1 MGDRKRMKTFFAENR
16 RRLITAAAFGFL
28 PLLLCVLYCR
38 ACGGSLSDVYLPA
51 SWWNDELFYYKQV
64 EGIVQEGCPQGYFG
78 YNESCAR
85 TGTFGLWN
93 PLLFLPWVV
102 WGIFGWNLNTPVLCN
117 LIFVMAAMAVFA
129 WLAAPDWRKAA
140 AAAVMVSAFTPFT
153 RFILSGVGEAFF
165 IGFTLIYAGLFCAYR
180 REEKAG
186 YLWGMLCLGI
196 FLTIIRPYYFLL
208 ILLAGFCA
216 AGKGAGWKIKA
227 VCGAALGLLGY
238 WLMNYWFSAPYSFR
252 SIGGGFLDVLRLEG
266 PAAGMRAFFTQT
278 GEAVQDMLGLLK
290 DALRY
295 GRQGGCLYGVFGLL
309 AVSFL
314 LMLLSAHGKGR
325 KEDTRLAAGMVCV
338 SALMMA
344 AVVYMYNI
352 HNGDRHLLTFN
363 LLGILFLGMYFR
375 GKTGAAL
382 KVLLTAAMVFFFLVR
397 PGTAYDRA
405 VPFGEEALKAEI
417 TELEEQLAG
426 RMELAE
432 GISWDNTVIWLSYD
446 RVDGEIVSEQW
457 QQLYALPAG
466 FGINH
471 CSQDYVLNNFDGIRS
486 RYIAAIPDGEVEKK
500 LEGSGAVLL
509 AGNDHISIWDRGRT
523 E

>member
-1 MGDRKRMKTFFAENR
+1 MEVGRRMKTYIAENR
-16 RRLITAAAFGFL
+16 RRLCIAAAFGFL

-38 ACGGSLSDVYLPA
+38 ACGGRLSDVYLPA

-64 EGIVQEGCPQGYFG
+64 EGIVHEGCPQGYFG

-85 TGTFGLWN
+85 AGTFGLWN
-93 PLLFLPWVV
+93 PLLFLPWAI
-102 WGIFGWNLNTPVLCN
+102 WGFFSWNLNTPVLCN
-117 LIFVMAAMAVFA
+117 LICVMAGMAVFA
-129 WLAAPDWRKAA
+129 WLAAPDCRKAA
-140 AAAVMVSAFTPFT
+140 AAAVMVSVFTPFT

-165 IGFTLIYAGLFCAYR
+165 LQFTLIYAGLFCAYR
-180 REEKAG
+180 REKKSG
-186 YLWGMLCLGI
+186 YLWGMLCLGT

-216 AGKGAGWKIKA
+216 AGKGAGWKIKS

-238 WLMNYWFSAPYSFR
+238 WLLKYWFSAPYSFH
-252 SIGGGFLDVLRLEG
+252 SIGGGFLDVLRQKG
-266 PAAGMRAFFTQT
+266 AAAGMRAFIAQT
-278 GEAVQDMLGLLK
+278 GGAARDVFQLLK
-290 DALRY
+290 DAFRF

-314 LMLLSAHGKGR
+314 VMLWREHGKGR
-325 KEDTRLAAGMVCV
+325 EEDTRLAAGMVCV

-352 HNGDRHLLTFN
+352 HNGDRHLLTFI
-363 LLGILFLGMYFR
+363 LLGILFLGMYSR
-375 GKTGAAL
+375 GKAGAAL
-382 KVLLTAAMVFFFLVR
+382 KALLTAVMIFFFLAR
-397 PGTAYDRA
+397 PGTAYDRM
-405 VPFGEEALKAEI
+405 VPFGEEAIEAEI
-417 TELEEQLAG
+417 NNLAEQLAG
-426 RMELAE
+426 RMELSE
-432 GISWDNTVIWLSYD
+432 GPSWNNTVIWLSYD
-446 RVDGEIVSEQW
+446 MVDGEAVSEQW

-486 RYIAAIPDGEVEKK
+486 RYIAAIPGGDVEKR
-500 LEGSGAVLL
+500 LEESRAVLL